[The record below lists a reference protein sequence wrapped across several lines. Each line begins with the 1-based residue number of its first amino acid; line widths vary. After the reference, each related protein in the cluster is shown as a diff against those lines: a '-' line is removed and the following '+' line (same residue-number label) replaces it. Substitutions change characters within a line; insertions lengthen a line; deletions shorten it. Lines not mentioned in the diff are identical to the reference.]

1 MAPRAAAGTR
11 PVARKRNRKRKRRVA
26 SSSSESSSSDDSSSD
41 DSVSSVQQTKV
52 AQNLPKSS
60 TPPSGEDDLSSSSS
74 SSSSSS
80 DDESEAGNDITKKKT
95 SPQPGITGQS
105 TEKPTPS
112 ARNSPSP
119 PPPSVVTI
127 PPFINPGS
135 PEDELALKEKF
146 RKFWMASLA
155 EGFKD
160 DLEVIRKARG
170 RQLSPA
176 EPNLGQSR
184 LALLVESLAAGAEVF
199 SSTSTD
205 GNVNEMEV
213 VVDELAQGILGQK
226 KALPVE
232 ITKEHA

>member
-1 MAPRAAAGTR
+1 MAPRAAAAAR
-11 PVARKRNRKRKRRVA
+11 PVTRKRNRKRKRRVA
-26 SSSSESSSSDDSSSD
+26 SSSSESSSSEDSSSD

-60 TPPSGEDDLSSSSS
+60 APPSGEDDPSLSSSS

-80 DDESEAGNDITKKKT
+80 DDESEADNDITKKTT

-105 TEKPTPS
+105 TEKFTPS

-160 DLEVIRKARG
+160 DLE
-170 RQLSPA
+170 

-184 LALLVESLAAGAEVF
+184 LALLVESLATGAEVF

-213 VVDELAQGILGQK
+213 VVDELS
-226 KALPVE
+226 
-232 ITKEHA
+232 